1 MICISFCYSKNV
13 HLRTIFP
20 VLMHVLLVLSL
31 SLEMIKLLVSLL
43 LSFFFFFLSHC
54 WVVMV
59 QSSLYILGN
68 LVSIT
73 ESQHFLSSEIQL
85 KSPNWLFGQRKHED
99 SASAPKVS
107 SHEIASGGSQ
117 ADRRVDGLCDLNWLS
132 SASDTN
138 EEEIFQRYIS

>member
-13 HLRTIFP
+13 HLHTIFP
-20 VLMHVLLVLSL
+20 VLMHALLVLPL
-31 SLEMIKLLVSLL
+31 SLEMIKVLVSLFL
-43 LSFFFFFLSHC
+43 FFFSHC
-54 WVVMV
+54 WVVMM

-132 SASDTN
+132 SPSDTN
-138 EEEIFQRYIS
+138 EEEIFQRYIF

>member
-20 VLMHVLLVLSL
+20 VLMHALLVLPL
-31 SLEMIKLLVSLL
+31 SLEMIKVLVSLFL
-43 LSFFFFFLSHC
+43 FFFSHC

-132 SASDTN
+132 SPSDTN
-138 EEEIFQRYIS
+138 EEEIFQRYIF

>member
-1 MICISFCYSKNV
+1 MICISFWYSKNV

-20 VLMHVLLVLSL
+20 VLMHVLLVLPL
-31 SLEMIKLLVSLL
+31 SLEIIKVLVSLFL
-43 LSFFFFFLSHC
+43 FFFSHC

-132 SASDTN
+132 SPSDTN
-138 EEEIFQRYIS
+138 EEEIFQRYIF

>member
-20 VLMHVLLVLSL
+20 VLMHALLVLPL
-31 SLEMIKLLVSLL
+31 SLEMIKVLVSLFL
-43 LSFFFFFLSHC
+43 FFFSHC
-54 WVVMV
+54 WVVMM

-132 SASDTN
+132 SPSDTN
-138 EEEIFQRYIS
+138 EEEIFQRYIF